1 MGKGTNFGRRVLL
14 VLMLVVG
21 GVGLGGCQ
29 TIENAWDSVRDA
41 VD

>member
-1 MGKGTNFGRRVLL
+1 MRPLL
-14 VLMLVVG
+14 VMLVLTVC
-21 GVGLGGCQ
+21 GVGLSGCQ